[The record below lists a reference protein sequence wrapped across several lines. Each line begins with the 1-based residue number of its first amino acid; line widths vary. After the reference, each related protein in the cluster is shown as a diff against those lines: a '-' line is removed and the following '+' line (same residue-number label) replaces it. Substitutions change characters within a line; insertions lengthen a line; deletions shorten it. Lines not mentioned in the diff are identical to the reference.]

1 MSPSEPSAVTEAQAR
16 HEVETLRQQLRHH
29 NHRYYVLDDPEVP
42 DAEYDRLFQRL
53 KMLETQFPA
62 LLTRDSPTQRVG
74 GEAIAAFST
83 VTHEVPMLS
92 LDNVFSE
99 QEFADFDR
107 RARERLG
114 DLLGEASGQAGG
126 DLFSQPVLTYC
137 CEPKLDG
144 LAISLVYEN
153 GVLVRGATRGDGMTG
168 EDITHNVRTIPSV
181 PLRLSGEDL
190 PALLEVRGEVLMSK
204 KGFLALNEQQ
214 ALKGEKTF
222 VNPRNAAAGS
232 LRQLDPRM
240 TAQRP
245 LEFYAYSVVRCE
257 GVKLPGS
264 QYETLQRLATF
275 GFRLSREI
283 RRAEGEA
290 EVQAFYADIQKR
302 RDSLPYEID
311 GVVIKVD
318 NMRWQ
323 QELGFV
329 SRAPRWATAYKF
341 PAQEAVT
348 TIQSIEFQVGR
359 TGALTPVARL
369 APVFV
374 GGVTVSNATLHN
386 FDEIERMDV
395 RVGDSVVIYR
405 AGDVIPKVVRV
416 MTERRPAGTQPVALP
431 TRCPVCDSEVERPDD
446 EAIARCTGG
455 LFCPAQQKEAL
466 KHFVSRR
473 AMDIEGL
480 GDKWIEQLVDLKLI
494 KSSAD
499 LYTLQKDML
508 LPLER
513 MGEKSADNLLA
524 AIAASKHST
533 LPRFLYALGIREVG
547 EATAL
552 LLSRH
557 FGSLEKIMAADEVAL
572 MQVQDVGP
580 VVAESIALFFR
591 QPHNLEVIAA
601 LRAAGVNW
609 PDMEALGERPQPLAG
624 QTWVLTGSLAT
635 MSRDQ
640 AKEKLQQLGAK
651 VSGSVSKKT
660 HCVVAGEAAGS
671 KLADAEKLGIAVM
684 DEAAFQ
690 TLLKEHGL

>member
-1 MSPSEPSAVTEAQAR
+1 MTESVSAAARLAQAR
-16 HEVETLRQQLRHH
+16 QQAESLRAQLHHH
-29 NHRYYVLDDPEVP
+29 NHRYHVLDDPEIP
-42 DAEYDRLFQRL
+42 DAEYDSLFRQL
-53 KMLETQFPA
+53 LALEAEYPELA
-62 LLTRDSPTQRVG
+62 RVDSPTQRVG
-74 GEAIAAFST
+74 ALPLTAFAS
-83 VTHEVPMLS
+83 VAHEVPMLS
-92 LDNVFSE
+92 LDNVFNA

-114 DLLGEASGQAGG
+114 DLLGAGG
-126 DLFSQPVLTYC
+126 DLFSSPQLAYC

-144 LAISLVYEN
+144 LAISLLYEN
-153 GVLVRGATRGDGMTG
+153 GQLLRGATRGDGSTG
-168 EDITHNVRTIPSV
+168 EDITQNVRTIASI
-181 PLRLSGEDL
+181 PLRLQGEVL
-190 PALLEVRGEVLMSK
+190 PSLLEVRGEVLMPK
-204 KGFLALNEQQ
+204 QGFQALNAQQQ
-214 ALKGEKTF
+214 ARGEKTF

-245 LEFYAYSVVRCE
+245 LAFYAYSVVRCE
-257 GVKLPGS
+257 GVSLPATQS
-264 QYETLQRLATF
+264 AILQQVAAW

-283 RRAEGEA
+283 RCGEGA
-290 EVQAFYADIQKR
+290 AFVQAFYDDIQRR

-318 NMRWQ
+318 SLRWQ

-341 PAQEAVT
+341 PAQEAIT
-348 TIQSIEFQVGR
+348 TVQAIEFQVGR

-386 FDEIERMDV
+386 FDEIGRMDV
-395 RVGDSVVIYR
+395 RVGDSVVIHR
-405 AGDVIPKVVRV
+405 AGDVIPKISRV
-416 MTERRPAGTQPVALP
+416 LLERRPTTTTPAILP
-431 TRCPVCDSEVERPDD
+431 QQCPVCGSDIERGED
-446 EAIARCTGG
+446 EAIARCSGG

-480 GDKWIEQLVDLKLI
+480 GDKWIEQLVDLQLI
-494 KSSAD
+494 HSSAD
-499 LYTLQKDML
+499 LYALQKGQL

-524 AIAASKHST
+524 AIAASKNSS

-552 LLSRH
+552 VLARH
-557 FGSLEKIMAADEVAL
+557 FGSLEKLMVADEAAL
-572 MQVQDVGP
+572 MQVPDVGP
-580 VVAESIALFFR
+580 VVAASIVRFFR
-591 QPHNLEVIAA
+591 QPHNREVIAA
-601 LRAAGVNW
+601 LRAAGVAW
-609 PDMEALGERPQPLAG
+609 PELEALSEKPQPLAG
-624 QTWVLTGSLAT
+624 QTWVLTGSLSH

-651 VSGSVSKKT
+651 VSGSVSRKT

-671 KLADAEKLGIAVM
+671 KLSDAEKLGVTVM
-684 DEAAFQ
+684 DEAAFLQ
-690 TLLKEHGL
+690 LLQDYELS

>member
-1 MSPSEPSAVTEAQAR
+1 MQREEAAR
-16 HEVETLRQQLRHH
+16 EIEQLRADIRHH
-29 NHRYYVLDDPEVP
+29 NHLYYVLDNPQLP

-53 KMLETQFPA
+53 RALEAEFPD
-62 LLTRDSPTQRVG
+62 LLTLDSPTQRVG
-74 GEAIAAFST
+74 GEAMAAFAT
-83 VTHEVPMLS
+83 VAHEVPMLS
-92 LDNVFSE
+92 LDNVFSAE
-99 QEFADFDR
+99 EFADFDR
-107 RARERLG
+107 RARDRLG
-114 DLLGEASGQAGG
+114 DLLGGASGPASG
-126 DLFSQPVLTYC
+126 DLFSQPLQPELSYC

-153 GVLVRGATRGDGMTG
+153 GVLIRGATRGDGVTG
-168 EDITHNVRTIPSV
+168 EDITHNVRTIASI
-181 PLRLSGEDL
+181 PLRLRGDSL
-190 PALLEVRGEVLMSK
+190 PALLEVRGEVVMPK
-204 KGFLALNEQQ
+204 AGFLKMNEQ
-214 ALKGEKTF
+214 AAARGEKVF

-245 LEFYAYSVVRCE
+245 LEFYAYSLVREE
-257 GVKLPGS
+257 GRAGAAPTSHHGMLQQLGS
-264 QYETLQRLATF
+264 Y

-283 RRAEGEA
+283 KLGAGPGF
-290 EVQAFYADIQKR
+290 VQDYYADIMAR
-302 RDSLPYEID
+302 RESLPYEID
-311 GVVIKVD
+311 GVVIKID
-318 NMRWQ
+318 SLRWQ
-323 QELGFV
+323 HELGFV

-369 APVFV
+369 VPVFV

-416 MTERRPAGTQPVALP
+416 LAERRPAESLPLILP
-431 TRCPVCDSEVERPDD
+431 TQCPVCGSEVERPED

-480 GDKWIEQLVDLKLI
+480 GDKWIEQLVDLGLI

-499 LYTLQKDML
+499 LYRLQKEAL

-524 AIAASKHST
+524 AIAASKSSS

-552 LLSRH
+552 LLARH
-557 FGSLEKIMAADEVAL
+557 FGSLDKIMVADEAAL
-572 MQVQDVGP
+572 MQVTDVGP

-601 LRAAGVNW
+601 LRAAGVHW
-609 PDMEALGERPQPLAG
+609 PDLEAQGERPQPLAG

-671 KLADAEKLGIAVM
+671 KLAEAEKLGVSVM
-684 DEAAFQ
+684 DETAFQ
-690 TLLKEHGL
+690 QLLTEHGL

>member
-1 MSPSEPSAVTEAQAR
+1 MTEPDNTPPAEAVTEIQA
-16 HEVETLRQQLRHH
+16 LREALHHH
-29 NHRYYVLDDPEVP
+29 NHRYYVLDDPEIP
-42 DAEYDRLFQRL
+42 DAEYDRLFRRL
-53 KMLETQFPA
+53 SELEALHPG
-62 LLTRDSPTQRVG
+62 LLTPDSPTQRVG
-74 GEAIAAFST
+74 GEPLPAFST
-83 VTHEVPMLS
+83 VRHEVPMLS
-92 LDNVFSE
+92 LDNVFSAGE
-99 QEFADFDR
+99 LAEFDR
-107 RARERLG
+107 RARDRLG
-114 DLLGEASGQAGG
+114 DLLGQPD
-126 DLFSQPVLTYC
+126 DLFAEPRLTYC

-153 GVLVRGATRGDGMTG
+153 GLLVRGATRGDGLTG

-181 PLRLSGEDL
+181 PLRLAGDHP
-190 PALLEVRGEVLMSK
+190 PALLEVRGEVLMPK

-214 ALKGEKTF
+214 QAKGEKTF

-245 LEFYAYSVVRCE
+245 LAFYAYSVVRCE
-257 GVKLPGS
+257 GVTLPAS
-264 QYETLQRLATF
+264 QYDILQQLAAF

-283 RRAEGEA
+283 RRGEGA
-290 EVQAFYADIQKR
+290 DFVQAFYDDIQQR
-302 RDSLPYEID
+302 RESLPYEID

-318 NMRWQ
+318 SVRWQ

-348 TIQSIEFQVGR
+348 TIEAIGFQVGR

-416 MTERRPAGTQPVALP
+416 LPERRPADTQPVALP
-431 TRCPVCDSEVERPDD
+431 THCPVCGSDVALPED

-480 GDKWIEQLVDLKLI
+480 GDKWIEQLVDFQLI
-494 KSSAD
+494 RTSAD
-499 LYTLQKDML
+499 LYALQKDRL

-524 AIAASKHST
+524 AIAASKQSS
-533 LPRFLYALGIREVG
+533 LPRFLFALGIREVG

-552 LLSRH
+552 QLARH
-557 FGSLEKIMAADEVAL
+557 FGSLEKIMAADEAAL
-572 MQVQDVGP
+572 MQVPDVGP

-591 QPHNLEVIAA
+591 QPHNQEVIAA
-601 LRAAGVNW
+601 LREAGVHW
-609 PDMEALGERPQPLAG
+609 PDMEARGERPQPLAG
-624 QTWVLTGSLAT
+624 QTWVLTGSLST

-671 KLADAEKLGIAVM
+671 KLADAEKLGVAVM

-690 TLLKEHGL
+690 QLLAEHGV

>member
-1 MSPSEPSAVTEAQAR
+1 MPPDVTEAQAR
-16 HEVETLRQQLRHH
+16 HEIDQLREQLRHH

-42 DAEYDRLFQRL
+42 DAEYDRLFRRL
-53 KMLETQFPA
+53 QALEAEFPQFLSP
-62 LLTRDSPTQRVG
+62 DSPTQRVG
-74 GEAIAAFST
+74 GEALPAFAT
-83 VTHEVPMLS
+83 VKHEVPMLS
-92 LDNVFSE
+92 LDNVFSAE
-99 QEFADFDR
+99 EFIDFDR
-107 RARERLG
+107 RARDRLG
-114 DLLGEASGQAGG
+114 DLLGPGA
-126 DLFSQPVLTYC
+126 DLFGAPALTYC

-153 GVLVRGATRGDGMTG
+153 GVLVRGATRGDGLTG
-168 EDITHNVRTIPSV
+168 EDITHNVRTIQTV
-181 PLRLSGEDL
+181 PLRLKGDKL

-204 KGFLALNEQQ
+204 KGFQKLNEQQ
-214 ALKGEKTF
+214 AAKEEKTF

-245 LEFYAYSVVRCE
+245 LEFYAYSVVRRE
-257 GVKLPGS
+257 GLAAPAS
-264 QYETLQRLATF
+264 QYESLQQLTAL

-283 RRAEGEA
+283 RQVEGVEK
-290 EVQAFYADIQKR
+290 VQAFYEDIQKR

-318 NMRWQ
+318 SIRWQ

-329 SRAPRWATAYKF
+329 SRAPRWATAFKF

-348 TIQSIEFQVGR
+348 TVQAVEFQVGR

-369 APVFV
+369 EPVFV

-386 FDEIERMDV
+386 FDEIERMDL

-416 MTERRPAGTQPVALP
+416 LTERRPADSQPLILP
-431 TRCPVCDSEVERPDD
+431 TRCPVCDSEVVRPED
-446 EAIARCTGG
+446 EAIARCSGG

-494 KSSAD
+494 RSSAD
-499 LYTLQKDML
+499 LYALKKDML

-524 AIAASKHST
+524 AIQKSKETT
-533 LPRFLYALGIREVG
+533 LPRFLFSLGIREVG
-547 EATAL
+547 ESTAL
-552 LLSRH
+552 ILARH
-557 FGSLEKIMAADEVAL
+557 FGSLEKIMAADEEAL
-572 MQVQDVGP
+572 QQAPDVGP
-580 VVAESIALFFR
+580 VVAASIALFFR
-591 QPHNLEVIAA
+591 QAHNREVIAA
-601 LRAAGVNW
+601 LREQGVLW
-609 PDMEALGERPQPLAG
+609 ADLEAQGDRPQPFAG

-671 KLADAEKLGIAVM
+671 KLAEAEKLGVTVI
-684 DEAAFQ
+684 DETAFQ
-690 TLLKEHGL
+690 QLLAEHGL

>member
-1 MSPSEPSAVTEAQAR
+1 VQREEAAR
-16 HEVETLRQQLRHH
+16 EIERLRADIRHN
-29 NHRYYVLDDPEVP
+29 NHLYYVLDEPQLP
-42 DAEYDRLFQRL
+42 DAEFDKLFQRL
-53 KMLETQFPA
+53 QALEAEFPE
-62 LLTRDSPTQRVG
+62 LLTSDSPTQRVG
-74 GEAIAAFST
+74 GEAQTAFAT
-83 VTHEVPMLS
+83 VTHEIPMLS
-92 LDNVFSE
+92 LDNVFSAE
-99 QEFADFDR
+99 ELADFDR
-107 RARERLG
+107 RVCDRLD
-114 DLLGEASGQAGG
+114 DLLGHGD
-126 DLFSQPVLTYC
+126 DLFATPAIAYC

-153 GVLVRGATRGDGMTG
+153 GLLMRGATRGDGVTG

-181 PLRLSGEDL
+181 PLKLLTEK
-190 PALLEVRGEVLMSK
+190 PPELLEVRGEVVMPK
-204 KGFLALNEQQ
+204 AGFQRLNEQQ
-214 ALKGEKTF
+214 LAKGEKTF

-240 TAQRP
+240 AAQRP
-245 LEFYAYSVVRCE
+245 LEFYAYSVVRSE
-257 GVKLPGS
+257 GLRLPLS
-264 QYETLQRLATF
+264 QYETLQALTAL
-275 GFRLSREI
+275 GFRISREI
-283 RRAEGEA
+283 RRGEGA
-290 EVQAFYADIQKR
+290 DFVQSFYDDVQER
-302 RDSLPYEID
+302 RESLPYEID

-318 NMRWQ
+318 SVKWQ

-341 PAQEAVT
+341 PAQEAIT
-348 TIQSIEFQVGR
+348 TIQAIEFQVGR

-416 MTERRPAGTQPVALP
+416 LTERRPADALP
-431 TRCPVCDSEVERPDD
+431 VVLPTQCPVCGSDVERPED
-446 EAIARCTGG
+446 EAIARCSGG

-480 GDKWIEQLVDLKLI
+480 GDKWIEQLVELGLI

-499 LYTLQKDML
+499 LFRLKKDDL
-508 LPLER
+508 TPLER
-513 MGEKSADNLLA
+513 MGDKSADNLIN
-524 AIAASKHST
+524 AIAQGKSST

-552 LLSRH
+552 QLARH
-557 FGSLEKIMAADEVAL
+557 FGRLDALMAADEAAL
-572 MQVQDVGP
+572 MQVPDVGP
-580 VVAESIALFFR
+580 VVAESIATFFR
-591 QPHNLEVIAA
+591 QPHNREVIEQ
-601 LRAAGVNW
+601 LIKLGVHW
-609 PDMEALGERPQPLAG
+609 DDLEAQADKPQPLAG

-660 HCVVAGEAAGS
+660 YCVVAGEAAGS
-671 KLADAEKLGIAVM
+671 KLADAEKLGVQVM
-684 DEAAFQ
+684 DETAFVE
-690 TLLKEHGL
+690 LLAGYGLSAGA

>member
-1 MSPSEPSAVTEAQAR
+1 VTEAEAR
-16 HEVETLRQQLRHH
+16 HEIEALREQLRYH
-29 NHRYYVLDDPEVP
+29 NHRYYGLDEPDIP
-42 DAEYDRLFQRL
+42 DAEYDRLFHRL
-53 KMLETQFPA
+53 RDLEAQFPA
-62 LLTRDSPTQRVG
+62 LLTVDSPTMRVG
-74 GEAIAAFST
+74 GEAMPAFAT

-92 LDNVFSE
+92 LDNVFSAE
-99 QEFADFDR
+99 EFADFDR

-114 DLLGEASGQAGG
+114 DLLGQGG
-126 DLFSQPVLTYC
+126 DLFSSPQLSYC

-144 LAISLVYEN
+144 LAISLVYED
-153 GVLVRGATRGDGMTG
+153 GILVRGATRGDGVTG
-168 EDITHNVRTIPSV
+168 EDITHNVRTIASI
-181 PLRLSGEDL
+181 PLRLLGDTL
-190 PALLEVRGEVLMSK
+190 PALLEVRGEVVMPK
-204 KGFLALNEQQ
+204 AGFLRMNEQ
-214 ALKGEKTF
+214 AAAKGEKTF

-245 LEFYAYSVVRCE
+245 LEFYAYSRIREE
-257 GVKLPGS
+257 GRPAGQAAAIS
-264 QYETLQRLATF
+264 HHEILQQLRHY

-283 RRAEGEA
+283 KLGEGPDFVQGYYQDILQRRA
-290 EVQAFYADIQKR
+290 
-302 RDSLPYEID
+302 SLPYEID

-318 NMRWQ
+318 SLRWQ
-323 QELGFV
+323 HELGFV

-348 TIQSIEFQVGR
+348 TVQAIEFQVGR

-416 MTERRPAGTQPVALP
+416 LSERRPADALPVVLP
-431 TRCPVCDSEVERPDD
+431 TRCPVCDSDVERPDG
-446 EAIARCTGG
+446 EAIARCSGG

-473 AMDIEGL
+473 AMDVDGL
-480 GDKWIEQLVDLKLI
+480 GDKWIEQLVDLGLI

-499 LYTLQKDML
+499 LYNLKKEDL
-508 LPLER
+508 VGLER
-513 MGEKSADNLLA
+513 MGEKSADNLLQ
-524 AIAASKHST
+524 AIAHSKATT
-533 LPRFLYALGIREVG
+533 LPRFLYALGIRDVG

-552 LLSRH
+552 ALARH
-557 FGSLEKIMAADEVAL
+557 WGRLDAVMAADEAAL
-572 MQVQDVGP
+572 MHVPDVGP
-580 VVAESIALFFR
+580 VVAESISTFFR
-591 QPHNLEVIAA
+591 QTHNLEVITR
-601 LRAAGVNW
+601 LRALGVSW
-609 PDMEALGERPQPLAG
+609 PDLAAESERPQPLAG
-624 QTWVLTGSLAT
+624 QTWVLTGALST

-640 AKEKLQQLGAK
+640 AKEKLLQLGAK

-671 KLADAEKLGIAVM
+671 KLAEAEKLGVHVI

-690 TLLKEHGL
+690 QVLSEHGL

>member
-1 MSPSEPSAVTEAQAR
+1 VQREEAAR
-16 HEVETLRQQLRHH
+16 EIEQLRADIRHH
-29 NHRYYVLDDPEVP
+29 NHLYYVLDEPLLP
-42 DAEYDRLFQRL
+42 DAEFDKLFQRL
-53 KMLETQFPA
+53 QALETEFPD
-62 LLTRDSPTQRVG
+62 LLTADSPTQRVG
-74 GEAIAAFST
+74 GEALATFST

-92 LDNVFSE
+92 LDNVFNAG
-99 QEFADFDR
+99 EFLEFDR
-107 RARERLG
+107 RARDRLG
-114 DLLGEASGQAGG
+114 DLLGQGG
-126 DLFSQPVLTYC
+126 DLFGAPELTYC

-144 LAISLVYEN
+144 LAISLVYEQ
-153 GVLVRGATRGDGMTG
+153 GLLVRGATRGDGITG
-168 EDITHNVRTIPSV
+168 EDITHNVRTIHTI
-181 PLRLSGEDL
+181 PLKLKGRQV
-190 PALLEVRGEVLMSK
+190 PALLEVRGEVLMPK
-204 KGFLALNEQQ
+204 AGFRKLNERQQ
-214 ALKGEKTF
+214 ARGEKTF

-232 LRQLDPRM
+232 LRQLDPNM

-245 LEFYAYSVVRCE
+245 LVFYAYSVVRSE
-257 GVKLPGS
+257 GLKMPPS
-264 QYETLQRLATF
+264 QYETLQLLAAL
-275 GFRLSREI
+275 GFTISDEI
-283 RRAEGEA
+283 RRGEGA
-290 EVQAFYADIQKR
+290 AFVQSFYEDIQQR
-302 RDSLPYEID
+302 REGLPYEID

-318 NMRWQ
+318 SSRWQ
-323 QELGFV
+323 NELGFV

-348 TIQSIEFQVGR
+348 TIQAIEFQVGR

-416 MTERRPAGTQPVALP
+416 LAERRPADALP
-431 TRCPVCDSEVERPDD
+431 VVLPTQCPVCGSDVERPED
-446 EAIARCTGG
+446 EAIARCSGG

-480 GDKWIEQLVDLKLI
+480 GDKWIEQLVDLGLI

-499 LYTLQKDML
+499 LFRLKKDDL
-508 LPLER
+508 TPLER
-513 MGEKSADNLLA
+513 MGEKSADNLIK
-524 AIAASKHST
+524 AIAQGKATT

-552 LLSRH
+552 QLARH
-557 FGSLEKIMAADEVAL
+557 FGRLDALMMADEAAL
-572 MQVQDVGP
+572 MQVPDVGP
-580 VVAESIALFFR
+580 VVAESIATFFR
-591 QPHNLEVIAA
+591 QPHNREVIEQ
-601 LRAAGVNW
+601 LVELGVHW
-609 PDMEALGERPQPLAG
+609 EDLEAQADKPQPLAG

-660 HCVVAGEAAGS
+660 YCVVAGEAAGS
-671 KLADAEKLGIAVM
+671 KLADAEKLGVQVM
-684 DEAAFQ
+684 DEAAFVE
-690 TLLKEHGL
+690 LLAVYGLSAGA